1 MIQGINFFG
10 SWETSDGIGRAAKLN
25 LEALEDANIN
35 IDKYII
41 SRPLALE
48 SGRNTVLNDK
58 LVKSL
63 RFNINLFHFSPR
75 WVEHYFKDINNSNLL
90 RNFYNIG
97 YWFCE
102 VPEIQNKWAN
112 QQRYFDE
119 IWTASS
125 FCQTAYSQKLKIPVL
140 KFPLSIE
147 ANEKPRNWTNRNKAD
162 KFNFLFVLNVYSD
175 VERKNVMFTIK
186 AFLNAHQ
193 GINNVCL
200 TIKIS
205 NIEFDPNLQ
214 RVLEELSLKHK
225 NIKIIQGYVEDKEIK
240 ALYQEADVYVS
251 LHRAEGY
258 GLTIGD
264 AMREGIPV
272 ITTGYSGNLE
282 FCESMFCRLV
292 AYDLVNI
299 GHERL
304 RYSSDDIWAE
314 PCLNDAT
321 SAFIELYQEKDLWR
335 EKAERGRT
343 WIQNCYSKKKIGT
356 LFKRRIDLIENN
368 FELNLKDAK
377 KNIKYKVEAKNFYG
391 LP

>member
-1 MIQGINFFG
+1 MNKGINFFG

-25 LEALEDANIN
+25 LSTLEDVGITV
-35 IDKYII
+35 DKYII

-48 SGRNTVLNDK
+48 SGRNTKLNDK
-58 LVKSL
+58 LIKSL

-75 WVEHYFKDINNSNLL
+75 WVEHYFKEIDDNQLL
-90 RNFYNIG
+90 KHFYNIG

-102 VPEIQNKWAN
+102 VPEVPNTWAH
-112 QQRYFDE
+112 QQIHFDE

-140 KFPLSIE
+140 KFPLPIKARE
-147 ANEKPRNWTNRNKAD
+147 QPRNWIHRNRAD
-162 KFNFLFVLNVYSD
+162 EFNFLFILNVYSD
-175 VERKNVMFTIK
+175 VERKNVMFTIR

-193 GINNVCL
+193 GVDDVRLI
-200 TIKIS
+200 IKIS
-205 NIEFDPNLQ
+205 NIEYDPNLE
-214 RVLEELSLKHK
+214 RVLKELSSRHK
-225 NIKIIQGYVEDKEIK
+225 NIKIIQGYVEDNEIK
-240 ALYQEADVYVS
+240 ALYREADAYVS

-264 AMREGIPV
+264 AMSEGIPV

-299 GHERL
+299 GHDRL

-321 SAFIELYQEKDLWR
+321 SAFIELYKERDLWR
-335 EKAERGRT
+335 KKAERGRK
-343 WIQNCYSKKKIGT
+343 WIQKFYSRKKIGS
-356 LFKRRIDLIENN
+356 LFRNRIDLIGSN
-368 FELNLKDAK
+368 FKLNLQGSRKEID
-377 KNIKYKVEAKNFYG
+377 YKVEAKNFYG